1 MQSTWKVRN
10 NVVQKYISVRILIIS
25 DQITKSSNKYTI

>member
-10 NVVQKYISVRILIIS
+10 NGVQKYISVRILIIS